1 MMPAGVEQ
9 AGAWHMVVSSKE
21 EPAAKTVGKASRP
34 PVKERLLRVA
44 TRLFARHGFE
54 GTSVQDIVDAA
65 GVTKGAMYHYYDSK
79 DDLLYEVYQKLLTMQ
94 TSQLEA
100 IAAGP
105 GTPEERLRAAAVD
118 VVRTSLDN
126 LDDMIVF
133 FRSLHMLPADKQAQV
148 RAERRNYQEK
158 FRALVDEGVAAGTFR
173 SDVPSD
179 IVVHYFLSVVNQ
191 LGSWYHPE
199 GSLSPGQ
206 VGDLFTELF
215 IGGLRE

>member
-1 MMPAGVEQ
+1 
-9 AGAWHMVVSSKE
+9 MVVSSRE
-21 EPAAKTVGKASRP
+21 EPAARTVGKAGRP

-79 DDLLYEVYQKLLTMQ
+79 DDLLYEVYHKLLTMQ

-105 GTPEERLRAAAVD
+105 GTAEERLRAAAVD
-118 VVRTSLDN
+118 VVQTSLDN

-148 RAERRNYQEK
+148 RADRRYYQDK
-158 FRALVDEGVAAGTFR
+158 FRTLVDEGVAAGTFR

-206 VGDLFTELF
+206 VGDLFTELL
-215 IGGLRE
+215 IGGLRA

>member
-1 MMPAGVEQ
+1 
-9 AGAWHMVVSSKE
+9 MVVSSKE
-21 EPAAKTVGKASRP
+21 ESGPRPGGKTART
-34 PVKERLLRVA
+34 PVKERLLGVA

-79 DDLLYEVYQKLLTMQ
+79 DDLLYEVYHKLLTMQ
-94 TSQLEA
+94 TSHLDE

-118 VVRTSLDN
+118 LVQTSLDN

-148 RAERRNYQEK
+148 RAERRSYQDK

-173 SDVPSD
+173 GDVPSD

-199 GSLSPGQ
+199 GSLSPAQ
-206 VGDLFTELF
+206 VGELFTELL
-215 IGGLRE
+215 IGGLRA